1 MASDLIINVTDADFK
16 ANVLDSDTPVLV
28 DFWATWCAPCRAL
41 APKVEAIASEYAGKL
56 AVAKV
61 DIDKNRKTAMNY
73 NVRSIPTVLVFKGGE
88 VVGQVVGNVDQDR
101 LKALVTSA
109 M

>member
-1 MASDLIINVTDADFK
+1 MASDLIKNVTDADFQ

-41 APKVEAIASEYAGKL
+41 APKVEAIATQYEGRVT
-56 AVAKV
+56 VAKV

-88 VVGQVVGNVDQDR
+88 VVGQVVGNVDQAR
-101 LKALVTSA
+101 LDALVTGA
-109 M
+109 L